1 MTSFQR
7 IPRRNS
13 RQIKVGDILVGGGAP
28 ISVQS
33 MTNTI
38 TADVAATISQ
48 VQALEDAG
56 ADIVRISC
64 PDEDSTEALSAIVAA
79 VRVPLVADI
88 HFHYKRALEAAKAG
102 ASCLRINPGNIG
114 SSARVAEVVSAAKD
128 HGCSMRIGVNAG
140 SLEKDLLE
148 QYGEPCPEAM
158 VASALRHAQIL
169 EEHDFLILRLVLKPR
184 TYF

>member
-38 TADVAATISQ
+38 TSDVAATISQ
-48 VQALEDAG
+48 VPALEDAG

-64 PDEDSTEALSAIVAA
+64 PDEDST
-79 VRVPLVADI
+79 
-88 HFHYKRALEAAKAG
+88 
-102 ASCLRINPGNIG
+102 
-114 SSARVAEVVSAAKD
+114 
-128 HGCSMRIGVNAG
+128 
-140 SLEKDLLE
+140 
-148 QYGEPCPEAM
+148 
-158 VASALRHAQIL
+158 
-169 EEHDFLILRLVLKPR
+169 
-184 TYF
+184 

>member
-56 ADIVRISC
+56 ADIVRVSC
-64 PDEDSTEALSAIVAA
+64 PDEDSTKALSAIVAA
-79 VRVPLVADI
+79 VRVSLVADI
-88 HFHYKRALEAAKAG
+88 HFHYKRAIEAAKSG
-102 ASCLRINPGNIG
+102 AKWLRINPGNIG
-114 SSARVAEVVSAAKD
+114 QKEKVKQVITAAKD
-128 HGCSMRIGVNAG
+128 YNCALRIGVNAG
-140 SLEKDLLE
+140 S
-148 QYGEPCPEAM
+148 
-158 VASALRHAQIL
+158 
-169 EEHDFLILRLVLKPR
+169 
-184 TYF
+184 